1 MRLLD
6 LLDAARDLDCGAVA
20 GIVVTL
26 TAQHGVAETW
36 TGACVPALRRLAAG
50 PDRPG
55 RPIDIAA
62 EHTLSVGIAR
72 GLDLVSAPRHDD
84 IRSNHVLL
92 ACAPGEQHDLA
103 LKALSAALFERR
115 VGTFALGA
123 SLPWESLFLATER
136 TAPGTVVV
144 WSQTADSADVAGLLT
159 VAGCFP
165 DTAFH
170 AGGPGWLAAG
180 VVPRLTRAGL
190 SYLTSLDLAVSACA
204 RVREPLDMEA

>member
-6 LLDAARDLDCGAVA
+6 LVDAARDLDCGAVA

-26 TAQHGVAETW
+26 TARHGVAATW
-36 TGACVPALRRLAAG
+36 TGACVPALRRVVAG
-50 PDRPG
+50 PG
-55 RPIDIAA
+55 PIDIAA

-72 GLDLVSAPRHDD
+72 GLDLVTVPRHDD

-92 ACAPGEQHDLA
+92 ACAPGERHDLA
-103 LKALSAALFERR
+103 LKALSAALFELR

-123 SLPWESLFLATER
+123 DLPWESLFLAIER
-136 TAPGTVVV
+136 TVPTTVVV
-144 WSQTADSADVAGLLT
+144 WSQTADTADPAGLLT

-165 DTAFH
+165 DTTFCAS
-170 AGGPGWLAAG
+170 GPGWLAAG
-180 VVPRLTRAGL
+180 VVPRLTQAGL
-190 SYLTSLDLAVSACA
+190 PYLTSLDLAVSACA